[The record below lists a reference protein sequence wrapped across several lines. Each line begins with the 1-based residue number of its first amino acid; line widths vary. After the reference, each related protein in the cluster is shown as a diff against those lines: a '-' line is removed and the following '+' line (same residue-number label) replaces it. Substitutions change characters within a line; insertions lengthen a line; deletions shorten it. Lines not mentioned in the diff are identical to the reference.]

1 MTLEERQKLA
11 KEIEESP
18 NRQYIE
24 RVLMVLYSTKNV
36 LEIEKD
42 NLSAFAEILMPH
54 IGPQTFGE

>member
-1 MTLEERQKLA
+1 MTLEERKKLA